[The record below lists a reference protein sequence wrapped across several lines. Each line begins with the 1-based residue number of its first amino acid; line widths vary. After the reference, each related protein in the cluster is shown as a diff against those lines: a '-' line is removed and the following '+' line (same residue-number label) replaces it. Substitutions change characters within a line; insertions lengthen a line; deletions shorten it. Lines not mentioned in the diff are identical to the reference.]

1 MSQVCGRQVP
11 RGGGC
16 YRRRVRLLLIEDDD
30 EIAKL
35 LERFLVMQKFEV
47 VHVRDGTAGINAF
60 ADGLAH
66 HKPYNVVLTDGL
78 LPKKNG
84 FEVASAIRAT
94 PGGEKVGIVLMSAA
108 FRGASA
114 RIAGNQAG
122 IDATFAKPFVLAE
135 LRDKLVELAERH
147 LGKVALPRTQTSS
160 SMAAPKPSSSPPKPS
175 TPPRPASSPSFSSP
189 PKSSP
194 PTPVLAPHEL
204 RSAEQPAAALLLAS
218 RTRLDGVVTLTS
230 GESVLRVAFLRG
242 VVVGADDN
250 LPEHALGTWLR
261 KQGRL
266 TDEQARAL
274 DERMTETG
282 ERVAEALIALGV
294 VDGMQAIDL
303 VNDQVRARLR
313 RALLWRGQLDV
324 ATDVD
329 AASALACDAIDL
341 IETILRFGLEGTH
354 AAEAAAFVSMHQHES
369 LLRTADFDAGLV
381 AFARLRPQSRLPQVL
396 MAPTPTVAAAA
407 AAGEAGELWALRL
420 AGLVRLHRDAPS
432 DTRAVP
438 RALRGA
444 QGAPGLVDTAAVGR
458 VCAVLLRARGTSIY
472 RMLDLPKE
480 APSET
485 VRKRLQAVMQE
496 VGQAALADKKLG
508 PAHAAARE
516 LWALLEEW
524 NFVFSDEALRVR
536 YDESLAQPPPPAA
549 ARTSSSSPSQL
560 LAAKELIVLGS
571 FAEAIAVVDACLAER
586 PDDLEALAMRAY
598 VGALSGDREAS
609 LPKLVDVARRHPQS
623 ARPLYY
629 LGLLALA
636 ERDFGRAR
644 HFLAESQRRAPDDV
658 DVAQALRLVP
668 APTTPPQ
675 PA

>member
-1 MSQVCGRQVP
+1 M
-11 RGGGC
+11 
-16 YRRRVRLLLIEDDD
+16 RLLLIEDDD

-35 LERFLVMQKFEV
+35 LERFLIMQKFDV
-47 VHVRDGTAGINAF
+47 VHVRDGAAGISAF
-60 ADGLAH
+60 VDGLVQ

-135 LRDKLVELAERH
+135 LRDKLIELAERH
-147 LGKVALPRTQTSS
+147 LGIVSLPRTSTSS
-160 SMAAPKPSSSPPKPS
+160 SIAAPKPSSSPPKPASSTSFASPPKTSPPSTSPS
-175 TPPRPASSPSFSSP
+175 TPPAPAL
-189 PKSSP
+189 
-194 PTPVLAPHEL
+194 TPHEL
-204 RSAEQPAAALLLAS
+204 KSAEAPAAALLLAS
-218 RTRLDGVVTLTS
+218 RTRLDGIVTLTS

-324 ATDVD
+324 VKDAD

-341 IETILRFGLEGTH
+341 IETILRFGLEDTH
-354 AAEAAAFVSMHQHES
+354 NAEAAAFVSMHQHES

-396 MAPTPTVAAAA
+396 MAPTPTVAAATA
-407 AAGEAGELWALRL
+407 ASDAVELWALRL
-420 AGLVRLHRDAPS
+420 AGLVRLHRDAVS
-432 DTRAVP
+432 DPRAVP

-444 QGAPGLVDTAAVGR
+444 QGAAGLVDTVAVAR
-458 VCAVLLRARGTSIY
+458 VCAVLLRARGTSVY
-472 RMLDLPKE
+472 RLLDLPAE
-480 APSET
+480 APSAT
-485 VRKRLQAVMQE
+485 VRQRLQAVVAE
-496 VGQAALADKKLG
+496 VGPAALADKKLG

-524 NFVFSDEALRVR
+524 NFVFSDEALRAR
-536 YDESLAQPPPPAA
+536 YDETLQPSPLAPAA